1 MPSTYRHIGEAAPYY
16 DDYVGSR
23 HYDKGYVKVLWKP
36 SRAVQARE
44 LTQMQTYAQNQIAS
58 LGGYLFK
65 DGTVVQGGIISTTT
79 KQKYFIGTVSY
90 PAGMSLEDAMAGFM
104 SNNKISSGNDG
115 DTDRGL
121 YATGLGDDGK
131 IKFQIVGWTTLYDAD
146 GGLSLVSGTDTAR
159 GLTTTKIVVF
169 YNILGGSFA
178 RKLEDGTIKV
188 LENSGV
194 GLTFSNP
201 VSDVD
206 SVLTVQSLLNVDD
219 LGNPTSKTVA
229 DVYKT
234 CTCAGCTQGT
244 IFVDGY
250 FVNCP
255 LSYIMVNPIK
265 LEGTAGSIMST
276 LHVKEIEND
285 DVEYNIGFWIDR
297 KIVDS
302 YEDETLTDPA
312 GGTYNHKAPGADRY
326 SILAKLKCFSSDEI
340 NQMIE
345 DGDNILQV
353 QSTSDVVDGDGSTQ
367 GIKFAGG
374 IVMKNNIII
383 KEQSNIGTN
392 AALMD
397 ELARRTYEE
406 SGNYTVRPWKIS
418 VSESTRTNK
427 DGVKVSVPSEYTIS
441 VGPGLGYV
449 SGYRVSTCVSQS
461 ITNKKARE
469 TQMRTGNSKFTED
482 SMHVFSDDI
491 YTLNDTN
498 ASPTRN
504 VHSWHIEKV
513 LAAERAYLV
522 DRQISEKLTTYP
534 NPQDL
539 SVFSIANPATLPES
553 KRITL
558 DSLTAE
564 NEILGTC
571 SIVDISSDGWHNL
584 KISVLDVDGVAN
596 ISDVSSIVSFDSV
609 GVLSG
614 YVDLMLDAE
623 NGNLTAWKNVEA
635 PLIFELDWP
644 FVAPDS
650 NTRATFICN
659 AFVSSENSIA
669 VKTASNEN
677 MPGQIY
683 VPFAAPTAIGSPAT
697 SRSVN
702 FLVDEST
709 GEIIPASKVVVDDK
723 SVDTS
728 FKILPVSDGILTE
741 GHRYAI
747 SYQGDGEVVASK
759 ATSNDS
765 STQRTFKKKELTIG
779 SMRLSSTELA
789 ALATAANDSEKGIDT
804 IVVRDGYISS
814 TEDQAVVAGTFVTD
828 LVAILAI
835 EEINDLNETSS
846 TSTSNSE
853 SSTGTTT
860 VDQNAPKELYW
871 EVSNGMSSTIK
882 VFDGCTDSKYEAASI
897 SGIGAW
903 INAQMAA
910 STQTDAN
917 GTQTTSGDTVPTNI
931 KITYAYWKHSG
942 SDGSFYYAGSYAV
955 GTSASFSSVDNA
967 DTFKQRLAQV
977 YGVDAIGM
985 TRSVQ
990 SNEAY
995 RYIPK
1000 YRSASGA
1007 WYDLTNCIDFRP
1019 DYDATVMAEQNKSWI
1034 SIVPMPA
1041 SRIQYDIATY
1051 LPRID
1056 SVWIDKN
1063 GKFEITQ
1070 GISSDNPL
1078 PPSEKPGTMVIY
1090 NIVNQPYGKTLNE
1103 VVLQYINNN
1112 RHTMVDINALAKR
1125 LSSLEEI
1132 VSLSMSEQSAAN
1144 MQITDEDGLTRYKC
1158 GIFTDTF
1165 NGFGGC
1171 DFRDGDWKATIDAVE
1186 QCIRPDFEAEDWGF
1200 SPTGIY
1206 VNDGHA
1212 YRLQSLELVGTTQES
1227 LCAVYGQTQADAGS
1241 NAMTGGNILTIAPAK
1256 NINWKTEGCPSE
1268 YSWTYAK
1275 NDMATE
1281 STNLQA
1287 MMFVVWNGN
1296 LVLTPAIDT
1305 WVNDLGKIVTE
1316 HEKGDEN
1323 ANRPPDTFREWDIT
1337 TYGTTQE
1344 KKERRTIPSGMT
1356 VSDLDALYGD
1366 KWRNIPMDQR
1376 LTHTVVDGKAGWWE
1390 PATTISDVTTYQT
1403 ITTTTVTEK
1412 TTYIGDWQAVDTER
1426 SMERQDQF
1434 MRVRCVQFNLE
1445 GMRPNQIMRAK
1456 MDKTPLKLL
1465 TVAEF
1470 AKPNEEDRSYT
1481 DTITINDDGTYIGY
1495 FVVPENMPVGTK
1507 LVEFYDDE
1515 QTSTASAD
1523 YTANGKT
1530 VWVDVDRNYIRTWTA
1545 QTSETMGESSTSL
1558 GEKIK
1563 TETISES
1570 TLIRH
1575 NGDPIAE
1582 SFYIEEP
1589 NGITLESIQ
1598 IYFATKDPT
1607 VGVEVFIVECEN
1619 GFPGQTMVPFSQVF
1633 VPASKIALVTKE
1645 EFSGG
1650 NPTPTTFKFP
1660 APLHLQ
1666 GLKEYAFVVY
1676 APSYN
1681 YEIYTST
1688 LGKADFATGI
1698 GVKEQPYVGSM
1709 FKSQNLRTW
1718 TQEQLSDIT
1727 FRMFKYQ
1734 YDTGVPCK
1742 ADFSLDDL
1750 VSINTGIPSSLPGTA
1765 HSGES
1770 SDEFKANSATIS
1782 ATTYT
1787 PTSTSIDFMWYTD
1800 SALSD
1805 AKPMVNKQSVFFDNV
1820 DGLSINNVMETKS
1833 EESNGTKI
1841 ETNKNSSFKVRATL
1855 TTSDPNVAPQID
1867 LEDFHG
1873 IFTKNAVECGEGKEV
1888 EIINGLKYYDAGT
1901 YISKTIAL
1909 KNPAMGINV
1918 AVNAM
1923 LPNHSLIRA
1932 YLKTTAASRKSRAI
1946 WTPSLAENDYVL
1958 YNDIPNDN
1966 PVVERLLLP
1975 GYQESSWK
1983 EICNQRVYF
1992 WYYVMDAGNSEMK
2005 FILPN
2010 QELYGNNFASTYSHS
2025 SAIIK
2030 GASANTD
2037 EILPDS
2043 IQSTAETKVDT
2054 KAVKLV
2060 LKDPVNLDLLPNP
2073 TSYAIKS
2080 DLSATGGSRRAVVQ
2094 YNSTDHTTSCQIYG
2108 VVAIPMTGPF
2118 TPNNIPRSVASDDP
2132 NADRPNYDGISC
2144 REYESDRAY
2153 ANGEVCLFNG
2163 SIWMYDRENTTL
2175 DVGLEPANDAVY
2187 WKRIPCALVI
2197 SSLQDD
2203 AVEDSQWVQL
2213 DVNDYTQTTERETN
2227 FMEYTYSLAPALEL
2241 NEFDS
2246 YILKFRMLALNSRDI
2261 PRFRNLRAVAVY

>member
-44 LTQMQTYAQNQIAS
+44 LTQMQSYSQNQIAS

-104 SNNKISSGNDG
+104 SNNKVSTNDEVSDSS
-115 DTDRGL
+115 RGL
-121 YATGLGDDGK
+121 YATGLGEDGK

-146 GGLSLVSGTDTAR
+146 GGLSLVSGTEAAR
-159 GLTTTKIVVF
+159 GLTTTKVVVF

-178 RKLEDGTIKV
+178 RRLEDGTIEV
-188 LENSGV
+188 LPNQGI

-201 VSDVD
+201 VKEVE
-206 SVLTVQSLLNVDD
+206 SVLTVQALLNES
-219 LGNPTSKTVA
+219 PSSISE
-229 DVYKT
+229 VYKT

-255 LSYIMVNPIK
+255 LSYIMVNPMY
-265 LEGTAGSIMST
+265 LEGTPGSILST
-276 LHVKEIEND
+276 LHVKEINND
-285 DVEYNIGFWIDR
+285 DIEYNIGFWIDR

-326 SILAKLKCFSSDEI
+326 SILAKLKCFSSAEI
-340 NQMIE
+340 AEMIKN
-345 DGDNILQV
+345 GDSILQV
-353 QSTSDVVDGDGSTQ
+353 ESTSDVVSGNGSTK
-367 GIKFAGG
+367 GIKFTGG
-374 IVMKNNIII
+374 IVMKNNIVV

-406 SGNYTVRPWKIS
+406 SGNYTVRPWRIQI
-418 VSESTRTNK
+418 SESTRTNK
-427 DGVKVSVPSEYTIS
+427 DGVKVSVPSEYTVS

-449 SGYRVSTCVSQS
+449 NGYRVSTCVSQA

-491 YTLNDTN
+491 YTLNDKN
-498 ASPTRN
+498 SSPTRN
-504 VHSWHIEKV
+504 VHSWHIENV
-513 LAAERAYLV
+513 LAAQKAYLV
-522 DRQISEKLTTYP
+522 DRQISEMLTTY
-534 NPQDL
+534 NPQDV
-539 SVFSIANPATLPES
+539 SVFSVANPATLS
-553 KRITL
+553 DSAKITL
-558 DSLTAE
+558 DSLTQA

-584 KISVLDVDGVAN
+584 KISVLNVEDVAN
-596 ISDVSSIVSFDSV
+596 ISDVSSIVSFDSA
-609 GVLSG
+609 GVMSG
-614 YVDLMLDAE
+614 YVDLKLDSE
-623 NGNLTAWKNVEA
+623 NGNLTVWKNVEA

-644 FVAPDS
+644 YVAPDS
-650 NTRATFICN
+650 NTKASFICN
-659 AFVSSENSIA
+659 AFISSENSIA
-669 VKTASNEN
+669 VRTAASGNDT
-677 MPGQIY
+677 GHVYI
-683 VPFAAPTAIGSPAT
+683 PFAAPTAIGSPAT
-697 SRSVN
+697 SRAVN

-709 GEIIPASKVVVDDK
+709 GEIIPASKVVVDDR

-728 FKILPVSDGILTE
+728 FNINAIADGILTE

-759 ATSNDS
+759 AASNDS
-765 STQRTFKKKELTIG
+765 STQRTFKRKELTIG
-779 SMRLSSTELA
+779 SMRVSSNELA
-789 ALATAANDSEKGIDT
+789 ALAAADNDPDKGSDVIA
-804 IVVRDGYISS
+804 IRDGYVSS
-814 TEDQAVVAGTFVTD
+814 TENRAVITGTFVTD
-828 LVAILAI
+828 LVAILSI
-835 EEINDLNETSS
+835 EKISSLDESNDETS
-846 TSTSNSE
+846 TATHE
-853 SSTGTTT
+853 
-860 VDQNAPKELYW
+860 ELYW
-871 EVSNGMSSTIK
+871 DVANGMSSTIK
-882 VFDGCTDSKYEAASI
+882 VFDGCTDCRYESASI
-897 SGIGAW
+897 SGLGKW
-903 INAQMAA
+903 LNVQN
-910 STQTDAN
+910 N
-917 GTQTTSGDTVPTNI
+917 GDGEEVSSHI

-942 SDGSFYYAGSYAV
+942 SDGSFYYAGSYNI
-955 GTSASFSSVDNA
+955 GTSAAFSSVDNA
-967 DTFKQRLAQV
+967 DTFRQRLAEV

-985 TRSVQ
+985 ATSVED
-990 SNEAY
+990 NEAY

-1000 YRSASGA
+1000 YRSSSGA

-1019 DYDATVMAEQNKSWI
+1019 DYDASTMEGQDRNWI

-1041 SRIQYDIATY
+1041 SRVQYDIATY

-1078 PPSEKPGTMVIY
+1078 PPSEKDGTMVIY

-1112 RHTMVDINALAKR
+1112 RHTMVDINNLAQR

-1144 MQITDEDGLTRYKC
+1144 MQITDEDGLSRYKC

-1165 NGFGGC
+1165 NGFGGS
-1171 DFRDGDWKATIDAVE
+1171 DFKDENWKATIDAVE
-1186 QCIRPDFEAEDWGF
+1186 QCVRADFEAKDWGF
-1200 SPTGIY
+1200 SLTGHYI
-1206 VNDGHA
+1206 NDGQG
-1212 YRLQSLELVGTTQES
+1212 YRLQSLETIGGTQES
-1227 LCAVYGQTQADAGS
+1227 LCAVYGQTQKDAGS
-1241 NAMTGGNILTIAPAK
+1241 NAMSGGNILTIAPAK
-1256 NINWKTEGCPSE
+1256 NPNWEAEGCPSE
-1268 YSWTYAK
+1268 YSWLYAK

-1281 STNLQA
+1281 ATNLQA

-1323 ANRPPDTFREWDIT
+1323 ANRPPDTFRSWDVT
-1337 TYGTTQE
+1337 TYGTTQQ
-1344 KKERRTIPSGMT
+1344 KTERRTIPSGLT
-1356 VSDLDALYGD
+1356 VGQIDALYGD
-1366 KWRNIPMDQR
+1366 NWRNIPADQR
-1376 LTHTVVDGKAGWWE
+1376 LTHTVVNGKAGWWE
-1390 PATTISDVTTYQT
+1390 PATTISDITTYQT
-1403 ITTTTVTEK
+1403 ITSTTVTEK
-1412 TTYIGDWQAVDTER
+1412 TTYIGDWQAVDTET

-1434 MRVRCVQFNLE
+1434 MRVRCVRFNLE

-1456 MDKTPLKLL
+1456 MDKVPLKLL
-1465 TVAEF
+1465 TVSEF
-1470 AKPNEEDRSYT
+1470 EKPNENDRRYT
-1481 DTITINDDGTYIGY
+1481 DTITINDDGTYVGY

-1530 VWVDVDRNYIRTWTA
+1530 VWVDVDRKYIRTWTA

-1558 GEKIK
+1558 GKKIK
-1563 TETISES
+1563 TETVSES

-1582 SFYIEEP
+1582 SFYVEEP

-1607 VGVEVFIVECEN
+1607 VGVEIFIVECEN

-1633 VPASKIALVTKE
+1633 VPANKVSVVTKE
-1645 EFSGG
+1645 EFAKG
-1650 NPTPTTFKFP
+1650 NPKPTTFTFS
-1660 APLHLQ
+1660 APLHLK
-1666 GLKEYAFVVY
+1666 GLTEYAFIVY

-1688 LGKADFATGI
+1688 LGEADIATGI
-1698 GVKEQPYVGSM
+1698 GVKEQPYVGAM

-1727 FRMFKYQ
+1727 FRMYKYQ
-1734 YDTGVPCK
+1734 YDTGIPCI
-1742 ADFSLDDL
+1742 ADFSVDDM

-1765 HSGES
+1765 QSGEG
-1770 SDEFKANSATIS
+1770 SDEFLANSVTIS
-1782 ATTYT
+1782 AGTYI
-1787 PTSTSIDFMWYTD
+1787 PTGTSIDFSWYTD
-1800 SALSD
+1800 SSISE
-1805 AKPMVNKQSVFFDNV
+1805 AKPMTNKQSIFFDSI

-1833 EESNGTKI
+1833 DEANGTKV
-1841 ETNKNSSFKVRATL
+1841 ESNKNSSFKIRATL
-1855 TTSDPNVAPQID
+1855 MTTDRNIAPQID

-1873 IFTKNAVECGEGKEV
+1873 VFTRNIIGGASGSDGSSGSGKEPI

-1901 YISKTIAL
+1901 YVSKTVAL
-1909 KNPAMGINV
+1909 KNPALGINV
-1918 AVNAM
+1918 AIDAM

-1932 YLKTTAASRKSRAI
+1932 YIKTTGAGASKKSKAL

-1958 YNDIPNDN
+1958 YNDLPSENAGIDTI
-1966 PVVERLLLP
+1966 ESLLLP

-2010 QELYGNNFASTYSHS
+2010 QELYGNNYASTYSHS
-2025 SAIIK
+2025 SAIFK
-2030 GASANTD
+2030 GASKKTD
-2037 EILPDS
+2037 EILADS
-2043 IQSTAETKVDT
+2043 IQSDSENKVDT

-2060 LKDPVNLDLLPNP
+2060 VKDPVNLDILPSP
-2073 TSYAIKS
+2073 TSYSIKS
-2080 DLSATGGSRRAVVQ
+2080 DLSENGGSRRAVVQ

-2108 VVAIPMTGPF
+2108 VVAIPMIGPF
-2118 TPNNIPRSVASDDP
+2118 MPNNIPRSVVSSDP

-2144 REYESDRAY
+2144 REYENDRAY
-2153 ANGEVCLFNG
+2153 LKGEVCLFNG
-2163 SIWMYDRENTTL
+2163 SIWMCAYDNV
-2175 DVGLEPANDAVY
+2175 DAGLAPSSDAVY
-2187 WKRIPCALVI
+2187 WQRIPCVLIV
-2197 SSLQDD
+2197 SSLEDD

-2246 YILKFRMLALNSRDI
+2246 YILRFQMLTLNSRDI